1 MSNQPF
7 PHYHQS
13 SGDSQRRRH
22 RSSIII
28 LLSAAIFACTIGWAY
43 FAHLD
48 QISRATGQI
57 IPAGRV
63 QVIQAPDGGQIVQ
76 ILVKEGDKVRRGQTL
91 FLLDR
96 TKVGAAVNE
105 GRSRASALQA
115 QMTRIEAELFDKPL
129 VFPASLADFADLQA
143 NQRQLYSKR
152 RTALQQQLA
161 SLERMRGLVQRE
173 LTMNEPL
180 LASGDVSRSEV
191 MRLERQVVDVQ
202 AQIDNTRNK
211 YLQDLQT
218 EYAKVG
224 EDLATAQEVLK
235 QREASLQDTVIV
247 APTDGVIKNVRF
259 TTQGGVLRA
268 GDELLQI
275 VPTGEE
281 LIVEAKVSPADIA
294 YVQVGQGAS
303 LKFDA
308 YDSSI
313 FGSADG
319 TVAYISPDTLSEQ
332 APGAPEHTF
341 YRVHVRVDT
350 RSMRPVA
357 GKQVQLQPGMTATVE
372 IKTGDNTVM
381 GYLMKPII
389 KTMSESMNE
398 R

>member
-1 MSNQPF
+1 MSNQLLPSS
-7 PHYHQS
+7 HQVTI
-13 SGDSQRRRH
+13 DAQRHRRRA
-22 RSSIII
+22 SIII
-28 LLSAAIFACTIGWAY
+28 LLSAAVFAIAVVWAH

-48 QISRATGQI
+48 QISRANGQI

-63 QVIQAPDGGQIVQ
+63 QVIQAPDGGQIVK
-76 ILVKEGDKVRRGQTL
+76 ILVKEGDSVRRGQTL
-91 FLLDR
+91 FVLDR
-96 TKVGAAVNE
+96 VKVEAAVNE
-105 GRSRASALQA
+105 GRGRAAALQA
-115 QMTRIEAELFDKPL
+115 QMARIEAELFDKPL
-129 VFPASLADFADLQA
+129 AFPAALSRFPDLQA
-143 NQRQLYSKR
+143 SQRQLYAKR
-152 RTALQQQLA
+152 RTALQEQLA
-161 SLERMRGLVQRE
+161 ALERMHVLVQRE
-173 LTMNEPL
+173 LAMNQPL

-191 MRLERQVVDVQ
+191 MRLERQVVDVE
-202 AQIDNTRNK
+202 AQIENTRNK
-211 YLQDLQT
+211 YMQDLQT

-247 APTDGVIKNVRF
+247 APTNGVVKNVRF

-281 LIVEAKVSPADIA
+281 LIVEAKVSPSDIA
-294 YVQVGQGAS
+294 YVRTGQEAS

-319 TVAYISPDTLSEQ
+319 KVIYISPDTLSEQ
-332 APGAPEHTF
+332 SPGAPERTF
-341 YRVHVRVDT
+341 YRVHIRVDT
-350 RSMRPVA
+350 RNMRNVD

-372 IKTGDNTVM
+372 IKTGDNTVL